1 MTTDRSNQMQRAK
14 SSREAGYSLVEILVV
29 LVILSLIMA
38 LVAPRVLGYLSRG
51 RSGTADIQ
59 IGLIESSLDLYL
71 VDLGRYPSESEGLEA
86 LVTAPEGAVGWDGP
100 YLRDGELPQDPW
112 GRPYLYRLS
121 ADQLSAS
128 VFSYGADG
136 VEGGDGENADI
147 GL

>member
-1 MTTDRSNQMQRAK
+1 MTKDRSKQTPRAK
-14 SSREAGYSLVEILVV
+14 RNGEDGYSLVEILVV

-51 RSGTADIQ
+51 RSGTAEIQ
-59 IGLIESSLDLYL
+59 INMIEASLDLYL

-86 LVTAPEGAVGWDGP
+86 LVTAPDGAAGWDGP
-100 YLRDGELPQDPW
+100 YLRDGEVPQDPW

-121 ADQLSAS
+121 PDLLSAS

-147 GL
+147 GV